1 MKYILIAEDDRF
13 YGNVYKVKLGRLG
26 YEVVI
31 VQNGEEVITEVKKK
45 KPDLFLLDMIM
56 PVMDGFTTIKALRA
70 MEDFKKTPIIILSS
84 LSQEED
90 RQKAMQFG
98 ANDYLVKT
106 NISINDVAAKIKA
119 YLGE

>member
-1 MKYILIAEDDRF
+1 MKYILVAEDDRF

-31 VQNGEEVITEVKKK
+31 VQNGEEVISEVKKK
-45 KPDLFLLDMIM
+45 KPDIFLLDMIM
-56 PVMDGFTTIKALRA
+56 PVMDGFSTIKALRA
-70 MEDFKKTPIIILSS
+70 MEEFKKTPIIILSS

-106 NISINDVAAKIKA
+106 NISISDVAAKIKT